1 MILNAS
7 TWAQWNRLLLATA
20 IMEDLN
26 TYLSAPQTTSSCLH
40 WHCMRNEDRLP
51 VEAKWSYKHD
61 RVLAASCSTATMRP
75 CATSFSKCSNASPW
89 KPACQVPELLV
100 PNVLFCL
107 NLEYYKKNSQ
117 LSTHTTSHN
126 KQRVFSCVDIW
137 INLFAAKMLIREYIS
152 VMSTP
157 ALLSYSGQC
166 KSKQSTLLSLG
177 RDAQQNGLAVMVGK
191 LNETYCMWKDKKR
204 HHYSDTS
211 ISWYDVLVTAVKET
225 TGNVGL
231 GHLAISWKT
240 IIIPQQCH
248 VLISSEQHSG
258 WEVQQRGCRRS
269 RLRVNSWKS
278 CTKLLCRLF
287 SIAYVSMFRHFVC
300 AHRPHLILM
309 SCKRI
314 HGFTYLWSD

>member
-1 MILNAS
+1 
-7 TWAQWNRLLLATA
+7 
-20 IMEDLN
+20 
-26 TYLSAPQTTSSCLH
+26 
-40 WHCMRNEDRLP
+40 
-51 VEAKWSYKHD
+51 
-61 RVLAASCSTATMRP
+61 
-75 CATSFSKCSNASPW
+75 
-89 KPACQVPELLV
+89 
-100 PNVLFCL
+100 
-107 NLEYYKKNSQ
+107 
-117 LSTHTTSHN
+117 
-126 KQRVFSCVDIW
+126 
-137 INLFAAKMLIREYIS
+137 MLIREYIS

-177 RDAQQNGLAVMVGK
+177 LDAQQNGLAVIVGK
-191 LNETYCMWKDKKR
+191 LHETCCMQMTKHEKGYGRTKKR

-211 ISWYDVLVTAVKET
+211 ISWYDVLVTTVKET

-231 GHLAISWKT
+231 GHLAVSWKT

-278 CTKLLCRLF
+278 CTKLLCRLI
-287 SIAYVSMFRHFVC
+287 SIEYVSMFRHFVC
-300 AHRPHLILM
+300 SHRPHLILM